1 MRGWHTH
8 LLSHENVYVFNAL
21 YHLHYFFPSSHC
33 YHRRQCP
40 AIHRC
45 RYLHR
50 KVKVRNH
57 GCLFHRKKNIN
68 TSHMLNFKFSLNLFE
83 FILNFFK
90 ITLTSNY
97 FNKLFFLYFFSKE
110 FKKWLW
116 ELEDPV
122 SAQDPTVLRRT
133 EPKLRVKRRA
143 QPRRTQIEIHQSG
156 AMPSLLYELL
166 ISSLYISLL
175 WFCHTVLTA

>member
-1 MRGWHTH
+1 MLSRGRHTH

-21 YHLHYFFPSSHC
+21 YHLHYFFSPSSHC

-40 AIHRC
+40 AIHCC

-83 FILNFFK
+83 FILNFF
-90 ITLTSNY
+90 
-97 FNKLFFLYFFSKE
+97 
-110 FKKWLW
+110 
-116 ELEDPV
+116 
-122 SAQDPTVLRRT
+122 
-133 EPKLRVKRRA
+133 
-143 QPRRTQIEIHQSG
+143 
-156 AMPSLLYELL
+156 
-166 ISSLYISLL
+166 
-175 WFCHTVLTA
+175 